1 MKKYK
6 KVLGIITVVAAIPL
20 MAAENSTIIKVNTY
34 ADEDLDNDLCSLRE
48 AIITVEK
55 SKSYHGCNLPAI
67 NTQYT
72 IQLESGTYNLEK
84 GELVPKNSLTIQ
96 GTNLIDWTK
105 IGILSGEYPAP
116 KAIETR
122 INVGGKFRIF
132 NTAVGKQP
140 LVLNNIILEN
150 GKASDVGGAI
160 YAGSNVNL
168 QNTQILNSQAPRG
181 GAIYLGAANSEL
193 IIFHSLLQ
201 GNGLNTSAGSVIAM
215 SCMFNNLYTTHKITF
230 DSNSIIKNGT
240 SSSLSTFEFCGAPT
254 ITFENNTIAQN
265 TANLTNGAILKFTG
279 DADPQQN
286 QKTNLSSTSSLNL
299 KNNTIVDNTANTVF
313 LYDKLGKKDLSFNVL
328 AFNSGSFACR
338 YLLGPATDEKDARIL
353 LKFNALKL
361 SGSNEKCDMPSET
374 LPSGHT
380 NIDVSSKVLIQLLER
395 QESSESTSF
404 LPIYYPK
411 NNQQSDDLVDVDLK
425 NEGECSSFD
434 QRRLIRSTS
443 SSTDQTVDNSNNKC
457 DIGSVEQTKL
467 AIITTDDD
475 ATSSIVNSSLTD
487 LLNKYQLGIDQ
498 TKADLANPA
507 FTLQEAALKINLST
521 FENLFKQ
528 TKENLK
534 YRGIYVDL
542 KNYYSDFNNGNI
554 NKVNIIPYEDINH
567 VIIPFKPDN
576 YDIDVK
582 VIGKGQTLETAT
594 EDEAKSLKCEWNPSL
609 KQIILY
615 RTDDTP
621 SGDDFEFCKYTVI
634 LKSNR
639 NITATGII
647 KASLVNIPPVSE
659 NATVTFKY
667 LANEI
672 IPLNMLKYANDEGDG
687 PTNTLIT
694 KPNKPQFADLPIYL
708 PSKVSEDGI
717 FKVIKADRE
726 GPCPGKDSK
735 NTCYGGNIYIQAK
748 NVFNTFNDTLT
759 YYVYDADG
767 TISAKAGTINLVNT
781 ATTTDDSRGGGG
793 GGSIGILSIA
803 SLLSLIAYRRYR
815 K

>member
-1 MKKYK
+1 M
-6 KVLGIITVVAAIPL
+6 
-20 MAAENSTIIKVNTY
+20 
-34 ADEDLDNDLCSLRE
+34 
-48 AIITVEK
+48 
-55 SKSYHGCNLPAI
+55 
-67 NTQYT
+67 Q
-72 IQLESGTYNLEK
+72 Q
-84 GELVPKNSLTIQ
+84 
-96 GTNLIDWTK
+96 
-105 IGILSGEYPAP
+105 
-116 KAIETR
+116 
-122 INVGGKFRIF
+122 
-132 NTAVGKQP
+132 
-140 LVLNNIILEN
+140 
-150 GKASDVGGAI
+150 
-160 YAGSNVNL
+160 
-168 QNTQILNSQAPRG
+168 SQ
-181 GAIYLGAANSEL
+181 
-193 IIFHSLLQ
+193 
-201 GNGLNTSAGSVIAM
+201 
-215 SCMFNNLYTTHKITF
+215 
-230 DSNSIIKNGT
+230 
-240 SSSLSTFEFCGAPT
+240 
-254 ITFENNTIAQN
+254 
-265 TANLTNGAILKFTG
+265 FTG

-286 QKTNLSSTSSLNL
+286 QKTNLSSTSSLKL

-313 LYDKLGKKDLSFNVL
+313 LYDKLGEKDLIFNVL
-328 AFNSGSFACR
+328 AFNSGSYACR

-361 SGSNEKCDMPSET
+361 SVSNEKCDMPSET

-380 NIDVSSKVLIQLLER
+380 NIDVSSKVLTQLLER
-395 QESSESTSF
+395 QESTESTSF
-404 LPIYYPK
+404 LPLYYPK

-425 NEGECSSFD
+425 NEGGCSSFD

-443 SSTDQTVDNSNNKC
+443 SSTDQTIDNSNNKC
-457 DIGSVEQTKL
+457 DIGSVEQNKL
-467 AIITTDDD
+467 AIITTEGD
-475 ATSSIVNSSLTD
+475 ATSSIVNSSLTE

-498 TKADLANPA
+498 TKADLANPS

-567 VIIPFKPDN
+567 VIIPFKVDN

-659 NATVTFKY
+659 NTTITFKY

-672 IPLNMLKYANDEGDG
+672 IPLNLLKYANDEGDG

-717 FKVIKADRE
+717 FKVVKADRE

>member
-1 MKKYK
+1 
-6 KVLGIITVVAAIPL
+6 
-20 MAAENSTIIKVNTY
+20 
-34 ADEDLDNDLCSLRE
+34 
-48 AIITVEK
+48 
-55 SKSYHGCNLPAI
+55 
-67 NTQYT
+67 
-72 IQLESGTYNLEK
+72 
-84 GELVPKNSLTIQ
+84 
-96 GTNLIDWTK
+96 
-105 IGILSGEYPAP
+105 
-116 KAIETR
+116 
-122 INVGGKFRIF
+122 
-132 NTAVGKQP
+132 
-140 LVLNNIILEN
+140 
-150 GKASDVGGAI
+150 
-160 YAGSNVNL
+160 
-168 QNTQILNSQAPRG
+168 
-181 GAIYLGAANSEL
+181 
-193 IIFHSLLQ
+193 
-201 GNGLNTSAGSVIAM
+201 
-215 SCMFNNLYTTHKITF
+215 
-230 DSNSIIKNGT
+230 
-240 SSSLSTFEFCGAPT
+240 
-254 ITFENNTIAQN
+254 
-265 TANLTNGAILKFTG
+265 
-279 DADPQQN
+279 
-286 QKTNLSSTSSLNL
+286 
-299 KNNTIVDNTANTVF
+299 
-313 LYDKLGKKDLSFNVL
+313 
-328 AFNSGSFACR
+328 
-338 YLLGPATDEKDARIL
+338 
-353 LKFNALKL
+353 
-361 SGSNEKCDMPSET
+361 MPSET

-380 NIDVSSKVLIQLLER
+380 NIDVSSKVLTQLLER

-425 NEGECSSFD
+425 NEGGCSSFD

-443 SSTDQTVDNSNNKC
+443 SSTDQTIDNSNNKC
-457 DIGSVEQTKL
+457 DIGSVEQNKL
-467 AIITTDDD
+467 AIITTEGD
-475 ATSSIVNSSLTD
+475 ATSSIVNSSLTE

-498 TKADLANPA
+498 TKADLANPS

-567 VIIPFKPDN
+567 VIIPFKADN

-672 IPLNMLKYANDEGDG
+672 IPLNLLKYANDEGDG

-717 FKVIKADRE
+717 FKVVKADRE

-793 GGSIGILSIA
+793 GSIGILSIA

>member
-1 MKKYK
+1 M
-6 KVLGIITVVAAIPL
+6 LI
-20 MAAENSTIIKVNTY
+20 
-34 ADEDLDNDLCSLRE
+34 
-48 AIITVEK
+48 
-55 SKSYHGCNLPAI
+55 
-67 NTQYT
+67 
-72 IQLESGTYNLEK
+72 IQL
-84 GELVPKNSLTIQ
+84 
-96 GTNLIDWTK
+96 
-105 IGILSGEYPAP
+105 IL
-116 KAIETR
+116 
-122 INVGGKFRIF
+122 
-132 NTAVGKQP
+132 
-140 LVLNNIILEN
+140 
-150 GKASDVGGAI
+150 
-160 YAGSNVNL
+160 
-168 QNTQILNSQAPRG
+168 
-181 GAIYLGAANSEL
+181 
-193 IIFHSLLQ
+193 
-201 GNGLNTSAGSVIAM
+201 
-215 SCMFNNLYTTHKITF
+215 
-230 DSNSIIKNGT
+230 
-240 SSSLSTFEFCGAPT
+240 
-254 ITFENNTIAQN
+254 
-265 TANLTNGAILKFTG
+265 
-279 DADPQQN
+279 
-286 QKTNLSSTSSLNL
+286 
-299 KNNTIVDNTANTVF
+299 F

-748 NVFNTFNDTLT
+748 MYLIPLMIHSHIMYMMQMELSQLRLEQLT
-759 YYVYDADG
+759 
-767 TISAKAGTINLVNT
+767 
-781 ATTTDDSRGGGG
+781 
-793 GGSIGILSIA
+793 
-803 SLLSLIAYRRYR
+803 
-815 K
+815 